1 MDSIQPK
8 GSDMPTLWRS
18 IMSITIK
25 VEFTSDLIESERI
38 RILVCQISRASQAD
52 DYNPLRLKIITEQAK
67 I

>member
-1 MDSIQPK
+1 
-8 GSDMPTLWRS
+8 
-18 IMSITIK
+18 MSITIK